1 MLDLLLHSAKRRGIA
16 PWEAGQGFPGLAV
29 CMHRQWGAES
39 PSVWSWGA
47 ATLCTGSLKWDCA
60 GCLAAPGVRG
70 ERGGVLVPLDR
81 VTKEPGR
88 QQLWQGAAYKA

>member
-1 MLDLLLHSAKRRGIA
+1 MQKGEELLRGKPDRA
-16 PWEAGQGFPGLAV
+16 LWGWVCACTGSGVQGPRQSGPGGL
-29 CMHRQWGAES
+29 Q
-39 PSVWSWGA
+39 P
-47 ATLCTGSLKWDCA
+47 LCTGGLKWGCA

-70 ERGGVLVPLDR
+70 EGGGVLVPLDR